1 MNKLV
6 FLAGLAVAAVA
17 VTATLAVATRAGA
30 TPVDVLQAA
39 KAASARYHSVEQ
51 ATQAGYS
58 LEGEPCVSAPPPPGL
73 TGAMGIHAV
82 NGALI
87 GPASAGLDALQPEIL
102 LYLPKA
108 NGELELVGIEYFAVA
123 ADQTPDAEGNFD
135 DSDRPSVLGV
145 PLDGPM
151 PGHAPGMP
159 VHYDLHV
166 WFWEDNPAGMF
177 APFNP
182 ALSC

>member
-1 MNKLV
+1 MKKRV
-6 FLAGLAVAAVA
+6 FVGGLAVAAVA
-17 VTATLAVATRAGA
+17 LTAALAVVTRAGA
-30 TPVDVLQAA
+30 TPEDDLQSA
-39 KAASARYHSVEQ
+39 KTASARYHSLEQ
-51 ATQAGYS
+51 AKQAGYS

-87 GPASAGLDALQPEIL
+87 GPASAGLDPRWPEIL

-108 NGELELVGIEYFAVA
+108 NGELELVGVEYFAVA
-123 ADQTPDAEGNFD
+123 ADQTPDGEGNYD

-151 PGHAPGMP
+151 EGHAPGMP

-166 WFWEDNPAGMF
+166 WFWKGNPAGMF